1 MCAGGA
7 CGSVWKGDGEG
18 DGRERGERLET
29 CFGIANCLRLFRLSL
44 GESLSHLNL
53 DGAVTI
59 FICESHLH
67 FIISFLFFL

>member
-18 DGRERGERLET
+18 DGGERGERLET
-29 CFGIANCLRLFRLSL
+29 CFGIANRFRLFRLSL

-53 DGAVTI
+53 DSAVTI
-59 FICESHLH
+59 LVCESHLH
-67 FIISFLFFL
+67 SIISFLIL